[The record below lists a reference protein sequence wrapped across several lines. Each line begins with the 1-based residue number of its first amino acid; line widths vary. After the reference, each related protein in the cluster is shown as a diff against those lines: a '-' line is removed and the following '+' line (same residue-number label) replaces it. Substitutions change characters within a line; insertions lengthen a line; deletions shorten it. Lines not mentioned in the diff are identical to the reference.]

1 MGPTKRLAETP
12 PAADQGSARVRVR
25 RAFLTKEPGSG
36 RSPSEAPLDL
46 AEQAAGRVV
55 LVAAAVVVVSL
66 LEAAV
71 AHLWPLLTRTDY
83 PTESEKLDLVGN
95 AVLDVVSL
103 AAIALLRSKRLAAT
117 TRLRMGGAY
126 LLVVAALVSLTDHAD
141 HYWAGGHRLH
151 GVPWVTALILVF
163 PVLVPMRPLRALAV
177 ALLMAA
183 TSPLA
188 MLTHA
193 AVLGAPK
200 PDLAG
205 LLDGFPFLF
214 AFVAAFSAKVV
225 HQLGREVG
233 RARQLGAYRLETKL
247 GSGGMGEVWVASH
260 RFLARQAA
268 VKLVRPPDASVDGRT
283 ALERFHREAQATAR
297 LTSAHTVRLYDYGTT
312 EDGRLFYAMELLDGT
327 DLDTLVKLQGPQP
340 PERVVYWLRQIC
352 QSLGEAHDAGLVH
365 RDIKP
370 SNLYVCRYG
379 RDDDFIKVL
388 DFGLVHCRSSPDRS
402 EMTLT
407 AGGCVVGTPAYI
419 APELAM
425 GKNPIDARVDLYSL
439 GCVAYFLLTGK
450 AVFEAPSPIEMMIQ
464 HVQRA
469 ARPPSEASSL
479 GVPAEL
485 DRIVLACLAKSPS
498 ERPQNAD
505 ELAELLDG
513 CVLPTPWTQKRARAW
528 WDEHAA
534 LRRSSAAP

>member
-1 MGPTKRLAETP
+1 MGRTTRFAQAP
-12 PAADQGSARVRVR
+12 PAADPGSARLRVR
-25 RAFLTKEPGSG
+25 PAFLAKEPGSG
-36 RSPSEAPLDL
+36 RWPSEAPLDVT
-46 AEQAAGRVV
+46 EQAAGRVA
-55 LVAAAVVVVSL
+55 LVAAAVVAVSL

-71 AHLWPLLTRTDY
+71 AHLWPLLTRSDY

-95 AVLDVVSL
+95 AVLEVVSL
-103 AAIALLRSKRLAAT
+103 AAIALTRNKRLAAV
-117 TRLRMGGAY
+117 TRLRIGGAY

-141 HYWAGGHRLH
+141 HYWAGGHRQH

-163 PVLVPMRPLRALAV
+163 PVLVPMRPLRALV
-177 ALLMAA
+177 VGLLMAA

-188 MLTHA
+188 MLAHSAT
-193 AVLGAPK
+193 LGAPK

-233 RARQLGAYRLETKL
+233 RARQLGAYTLETKL

-260 RFLARQAA
+260 RFLARRAA
-268 VKLVRPPDASVDGRT
+268 VKLIQPPDATVDAQT

-297 LTSAHTVRLYDYGTT
+297 LTCAHTVRLYDYGTS

-327 DLDTLVKLQGPQP
+327 DLDALVKLRGPQP
-340 PERVVYWLRQIC
+340 PERVVHWLRQIC

-379 RDDDFIKVL
+379 REDDCIKVL
-388 DFGLVHCRSSPDRS
+388 DFGLVHCRQSQERTETS
-402 EMTLT
+402 LT
-407 AGGCVVGTPAYI
+407 AGDCIVGTPAYM
-419 APELAM
+419 APELAA
-425 GKNPIDARVDLYSL
+425 GKSPIDARVDLYSL

-450 AVFEAPSPIEMMIQ
+450 TVFDAPSPIEIMIQ
-464 HVQRA
+464 HVQKPPSA
-469 ARPPSEASSL
+469 PSEASSL
-479 GVPAEL
+479 DVPAEL
-485 DRIVLACLAKSPS
+485 DRIVLACLAKSPD
-498 ERPQNAD
+498 ERPQSAD

-528 WDEHAA
+528 WDENAT
-534 LRRSSAAP
+534 LRRVSVV